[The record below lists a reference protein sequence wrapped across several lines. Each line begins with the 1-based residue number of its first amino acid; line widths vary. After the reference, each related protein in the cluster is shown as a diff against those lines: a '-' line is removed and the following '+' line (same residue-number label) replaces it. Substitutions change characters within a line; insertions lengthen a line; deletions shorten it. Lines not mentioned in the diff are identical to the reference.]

1 MTLRRRPLLL
11 GLLTGLVGCGAREES
26 KAPTYTAAPAAA
38 VGKPVYRLAV
48 HPLHNP
54 QTLHQL
60 YTPLTDY
67 LGRKIPDIQFEVE
80 ASTSYADFQDKFMS
94 RGPQLILP
102 NPYHALKAAEHGY
115 DVIAEAG
122 NSADFKGIFLLRK
135 DSGIT
140 SPLQLKGKTVAFP
153 APTALAAAM
162 MPMVWLV
169 NQGLKL
175 PQDIVSNFVGTHQ
188 SAILNVYTG
197 QATAGV
203 TWPSPW
209 HDFQK
214 SNPKEA
220 DALQL
225 VWQTP
230 ELINNALMAR
240 SNLPPQDITRIRAVL
255 LDLHLEAEGQAIL
268 KGMMTP
274 RFNPADTARYQH
286 VVGRFLKTYVSQ
298 VGPLP

>member
-1 MTLRRRPLLL
+1 MTLRRRPLVL
-11 GLLTGLVGCGAREES
+11 GLLTALVGCDAREES
-26 KAPTYTAAPAAA
+26 KAPIYTSAPAVVA
-38 VGKPVYRLAV
+38 GKPVYRLAV

-67 LGRKIPDIQFEVE
+67 LGRQLTEVHFEVE
-80 ASTSYADFQDKFMS
+80 ASTSYADFQDKFTS
-94 RGPQLILP
+94 RGPHLILP
-102 NPYHALKAAEHGY
+102 NPYHALKAADNGY
-115 DVIAEAG
+115 EVIAEAG
-122 NSADFKGIFLLRK
+122 NSADFRGIFLLRK

-162 MPMVWLV
+162 MPMVWLA
-169 NQGLKL
+169 NQGLKM
-175 PQDIVSNFVGTHQ
+175 PQDIQSSFVGTHQ
-188 SAILNVYTG
+188 SAILNVYLG
-197 QATAGV
+197 QAAAGV

-209 HDFQK
+209 NDFQK

-220 DALQL
+220 AALHL

-240 SNLPPQDITRIRAVL
+240 SDLPPHHIARIREL
-255 LDLHLEAEGQAIL
+255 LLGLHEHEEGQAIL

-274 RFNPADTARYQH
+274 RFNPADTARYRH
-286 VVGRFLKTYVSQ
+286 VVGGFLKTYIAQ